1 VRRRQ
6 PARWVLT
13 GRPGFDLLG
22 AGATNLRFRCPAD
35 PSVFGRRRRVDAA
48 GQLAGRPG
56 VRLWRV
62 LDLPPQKVNPAATV
76 RDPAAL
82 GVVRIGDRIFAV
94 CVLADES

>member
-1 VRRRQ
+1 LASA
-6 PARWVLT
+6 PL
-13 GRPGFDLLG
+13 
-22 AGATNLRFRCPAD
+22 AT
-35 PSVFGRRRRVDAA
+35 
-48 GQLAGRPG
+48 LAPPEA
-56 VRLWRV
+56 RV